1 MASTLIFLHGGPGF
15 KDYLKPYFTQLEK
28 RFKCIFYDQ
37 IRGPKVTIQDQIN
50 ELHSLVLNSPN
61 KAVLIGH
68 SWGGVLATKYA
79 SAYEDQLAGLVLMST
94 GLNASHW
101 RDEFRAELK
110 NLGLVDASLEEIFLT
125 PIELEFGKPVL
136 DATGESFSE
145 ETFDHIFSTYLSNY
159 DLTKDFQNLQ
169 IPVLNIFGE
178 KDVRF
183 PLRVT
188 RSFQKLKK
196 DVIELELPNT
206 GHFPF
211 LLIENRKKIA
221 ELIEENFTD

>member
-1 MASTLIFLHGGPGF
+1 MTSTLIFLHGGPGF

-28 RFKCIFYDQ
+28 KFNCIFYDQ
-37 IRGPKVTIQDQIN
+37 IRGPKVTIDAQIS
-50 ELHSLVLNSPN
+50 ELHSLVLKSSQQ
-61 KAVLIGH
+61 VILIGH

-79 SAYEDQLAGLVLMST
+79 SEHEDKLAGLVLMST
-94 GLNASHW
+94 GLNSSQW

-110 NLGLVDASLEEIFLT
+110 NLGLEDASPEEIFLT
-125 PIELEFGKPVL
+125 PAELEVGKPVL

-145 ETFDHIFSTYLSNY
+145 ETFDNIFSTYLSNY
-159 DLTKDFQNLQ
+159 DLTNEFQNLQ

-183 PLRVT
+183 PKRVAK
-188 RSFQKLKK
+188 SIKSLKR
-196 DVIELELPNT
+196 DVIELELANT

-211 LLIENRKKIA
+211 LLIENREKIA
-221 ELIEENFTD
+221 ELIEKKFAD

>member
-1 MASTLIFLHGGPGF
+1 MTSTLIFLHGGPGF

-28 RFKCIFYDQ
+28 KFNCIFYDQ
-37 IRGPKVTIQDQIN
+37 IRGPKVTIDAQIG
-50 ELHSLVLNSPN
+50 ELHSLVLKSSQQ
-61 KAVLIGH
+61 VILIGH

-79 SAYEDQLAGLVLMST
+79 SEHEDKLAGLVLMST
-94 GLNASHW
+94 RLNASQW

-110 NLGLVDASLEEIFLT
+110 NLGLEDASPEEIFLT
-125 PIELEFGKPVL
+125 PAELEVGKPVL

-145 ETFDHIFSTYLSNY
+145 ETFDNIFSTYLSNY
-159 DLTKDFQNLQ
+159 DLTKEFQNLQ

-183 PLRVT
+183 PKRVAK
-188 RSFQKLKK
+188 SLQNLKR
-196 DVIELELPNT
+196 DVTELELANT

-211 LLIENRKKIA
+211 LLIENREKIA
-221 ELIEENFTD
+221 ELIEKKFGD